1 MKFVYEAADARGKTR
16 RGEIDA
22 ATEPRALEA
31 LHAKGLTPITLQVA
45 APEQAR
51 TQAKSG
57 WPGVPRA
64 HITLCIRQLA
74 DLVEAGVLLPDA
86 LQSVAAQTQHAT
98 LASALGD
105 VAQRVRQGESL
116 AAACATHPKLFSPLT
131 RAMLSAG
138 AESGRLDTV
147 LTQLADYLDARD
159 ALTQKL
165 ITAMI
170 YPALVALVSFGVV
183 LAMVTYVMPQV
194 VSVFAQGKQALPW
207 LTRTLIAVSAF
218 VREHAAALVL
228 AALAL
233 AALLFIL
240 SRLRATRAL
249 WDRLLLSIP
258 IVGRFVREVELT
270 RFLQTL
276 AMLASAGVPL
286 LSAFAAAR
294 KVVQRAPLANA
305 VESAERDVAQGSAI
319 TPALAS
325 TGQFPPMVLQLTSN
339 GESTGQLAAMLQPA
353 ARVSQQGVE
362 RRAAWITALIEPA
375 LIVVMGGLVLVL
387 VLAVMLPIVSINT
400 IIR

>member
-1 MKFVYEAADARGKTR
+1 MKFVYEAANAKGKLS

-22 ATEPRALEA
+22 STQARAVDLLLA
-31 LHAKGLTPITLQVA
+31 QGLTPISVSMDSGATGA
-45 APEQAR
+45 ATPR
-51 TQAKSG
+51 LWFG
-57 WPGVPRA
+57 RVPRA
-64 HITLCIRQLA
+64 QVSLAVRQLA
-74 DLVEAGVLLPDA
+74 DLVEAGVLLPEA
-86 LQSVAAQTQHAT
+86 LQSVGSQTPVPT
-98 LASALGD
+98 LAHALSD

-116 AAACATHPKLFSPLT
+116 AASCAAHPKLFSPLT
-131 RAMLSAG
+131 RAMLAAG

-165 ITAMI
+165 TTALL

-194 VSVFAQGKQALPW
+194 VSVFAQGKQTLPW
-207 LTRTLIAVSAF
+207 LTQALIGLSAF
-218 VREHAAALVL
+218 VRANALSILLAVCGLLVVL
-228 AALAL
+228 VVC
-233 AALLFIL
+233 
-240 SRLRATRAL
+240 SRWQRTRHG
-249 WDRLLLSIP
+249 WDRVLLAVP
-258 IVGRFVREVELT
+258 ILGAFVREVELT

-276 AMLASAGVPL
+276 AMLTAAGVPL

-294 KVVQRAPLANA
+294 KVVQRTPLRIA

-325 TGQFPPMVLQLTSN
+325 TGQFPPMVLQLASN
-339 GESTGQLAAMLQPA
+339 GESTGKLPAMLQRA
-353 ARVSQQGVE
+353 ARISQQSVE
-362 RRAAWITALIEPA
+362 RRAVWLTALIEPA